1 MDRFFVAYDKTCREK
16 GFSVKWFFSGGKQ
29 FDFYNELDIEI
40 CERNSAEDCF
50 LNFQKK
56 KDFSFDVVV
65 THFVELCTSFY
76 KKIEQFGK
84 PYIIAVDHN
93 PRPVNGFKLKKRL
106 KNKLKGKLY
115 SFYIN
120 KFIGVSEYTKKQIL
134 KDYGKNL
141 SSKTEVIYNGISFE
155 EYDLR
160 SEANHG
166 KFIVASHLRPSKG
179 IQDLIN
185 AVSLLNPDLKQ
196 QLKIDIF
203 GEGPME
209 TGLKAMVGKEH
220 LEDQI
225 HLCGSSPDLPKLF
238 QHYSYLLQPTYMEC
252 FSLSILESL
261 AANVP
266 VVTTPVGGN
275 LEVIKDG
282 INGFVFQPGNI
293 GQLSE
298 IIEDILLRNKSIPEP
313 VNHLI
318 ANKYY
323 LEKMVKDHIDL
334 LKI

>member
-1 MDRFFVAYDKTCREK
+1 MKKFLQKIAY
-16 GFSVKWFFSGGKQ
+16 
-29 FDFYNELDIEI
+29 
-40 CERNSAEDCF
+40 
-50 LNFQKK
+50 LNFQKE
-56 KDFSFDVVV
+56 KDFNFDVVV

-134 KDYGKNL
+134 KDYGKDL

-209 TGLKAMVGKEH
+209 TELKAMVRKKH
-220 LEDQI
+220 LEDQFTFVAVLLICRNFFRII
-225 HLCGSSPDLPKLF
+225 HI
-238 QHYSYLLQPTYMEC
+238 Y
-252 FSLSILESL
+252 FSLLIW
-261 AANVP
+261 NV
-266 VVTTPVGGN
+266 
-275 LEVIKDG
+275 L
-282 INGFVFQPGNI
+282 VFRFSKAWRQMF
-293 GQLSE
+293 
-298 IIEDILLRNKSIPEP
+298 LL
-313 VNHLI
+313 
-318 ANKYY
+318 
-323 LEKMVKDHIDL
+323 
-334 LKI
+334 